1 MLQPVISSPLSILK
15 SHFLCFSCNCM
26 SLIWTL
32 SIFSQWYFS
41 NIMGCSIFFKQLK
54 NNDNGWVWKES
65 AESLRCTSETNRIF
79 YISCTSKKVFEQIK
93 KKNEYSDHWCHLL
106 VAVGPKTICSG
117 KKLTLC
123 LLKFIGWKLVR
134 RAILIYMAKRIIDA
148 TFAAWSLWERNPIY
162 TNRGKMAA
170 LDFSQQTNSPLKS
183 LNQLQSAST
192 ASLMIWVLFLT
203 WFV

>member
-1 MLQPVISSPLSILK
+1 M
-15 SHFLCFSCNCM
+15 
-26 SLIWTL
+26 
-32 SIFSQWYFS
+32 
-41 NIMGCSIFFKQLK
+41 
-54 NNDNGWVWKES
+54 
-65 AESLRCTSETNRIF
+65 AESEKSLQNHSDVHLKLIGYFTSVVLP
-79 YISCTSKKVFEQIK
+79 KKSLNK
-93 KKNEYSDHWCHLL
+93 LKKNECSDHWCHLL

-148 TFAAWSLWERNPIY
+148 TFAAWSFWERNPVH

-192 ASLMIWVLFLT
+192 VSLMIWVLFLT